1 MWYTAT
7 SASVTTGATVVAVTT
22 GDDISIIQEDSGL
35 VFEGESPV
43 QVKRGYID
51 GFGDKFIELA
61 SPWPYTDKVA
71 QPIVAYPTDA
81 SFAEA
86 TAELRRVIDTL
97 EVASTVDMQ
106 AATNDVK
113 IATPLKVKQAIDF
126 NTGTAAT
133 RDVGENA
140 GNVME
145 VGAFGLGPEKPVISD
160 LNEAPLLHSTAPS
173 SVLNMPAGAPTASGA
188 IDIYTASFG
197 GFSATK
203 HQTITYFS
211 TTSESKTYQR
221 TFAGTWTP
229 WVKTYHTGNIL
240 GTVSQSGGV
249 PTGAIIERGSNVN
262 GEYVRYADGTMICK
276 YLGDTNTSAVYPQ
289 THSWNSFPSTFQD
302 NPTILC
308 QGISWRGGDI
318 INYHYTDVR
327 MAGRG
332 DFSSGVAVCQV
343 FTTSRDGG
351 NPTNATRIMWQA
363 IGRWF

>member
-1 MWYTAT
+1 MWYTAI

-35 VFEGESPV
+35 IFEGESPV

-106 AATNDVK
+106 AATDDTK

-126 NTGTAAT
+126 NTGTAAA
-133 RDVGENA
+133 RDVGESA
-140 GNVME
+140 GNLME
-145 VGAFGLGPEKPVISD
+145 VGAFGVGAAKFYNTAQDFNNFTTSGEYAFTALSNPNAPTINRFYLKVISY
-160 LNEAPLLHSTAPS
+160 EGGQAVQTATS
-173 SVLNMPAGAPTASGA
+173 IVATNLQETYTRWFDSVS
-188 IDIYTASFG
+188 
-197 GFSATK
+197 
-203 HQTITYFS
+203 
-211 TTSESKTYQR
+211 
-221 TFAGTWTP
+221 TWTP
-229 WVKTYHTGNIL
+229 WVRTYHTGNIL

-262 GEYVRYADGTMICK
+262 GEYVKYADGTMICTAFPN
-276 YLGDTNTSAVYPQ
+276 YDFSVVGSTVYTFPSSFVNEDICASISFLNTALSARHLAYNSTSCMASNGWRIANTS
-289 THSWNSFPSTFQD
+289 
-302 NPTILC
+302 
-308 QGISWRGGDI
+308 
-318 INYHYTDVR
+318 
-327 MAGRG
+327 
-332 DFSSGVAVCQV
+332 
-343 FTTSRDGG
+343 TTAE
-351 NPTNATRIMWQA
+351 TLKIFLTA
-363 IGRWF
+363 IGRWY

>member
-35 VFEGESPV
+35 IFEGESPV

-106 AATNDVK
+106 AATNDTK

-133 RDVGENA
+133 RDVGEST
-140 GNVME
+140 GNLME
-145 VGAFGLGPEKPVISD
+145 VGAFGLGLDEG
-160 LNEAPLLHSTAPS
+160 LLLPANNAD
-173 SVLNMPAGAPTASGA
+173 VLNRTGIYRTPATWVGSAYTGTNANNQGSLYHAKAFTSGSSYATQIFLSMSIEKTMFFRRNDGTAW
-188 IDIYTASFG
+188 
-197 GFSATK
+197 
-203 HQTITYFS
+203 
-211 TTSESKTYQR
+211 SEWIQL
-221 TFAGTWTP
+221 
-229 WVKTYHTGNIL
+229 YHTGNIV

-249 PTGAIIERGSNVN
+249 PTGAIIESGSNVN
-262 GEYVRYADGTMICK
+262 GEYVKYADGTMICTVDS
-276 YLGDTNTSAVYPQ
+276 LTITANSNT
-289 THSWNSFPSTFQD
+289 TISFPSTF
-302 NPTILC
+302 
-308 QGISWRGGDI
+308 
-318 INYHYTDVR
+318 
-327 MAGRG
+327 
-332 DFSSGVAVCQV
+332 FS
-343 FTTSRDGG
+343 
-351 NPTNATRIMWQA
+351 ATRCIITGDLAAATNNYIFGSNTAQGSVSIRAVGIAGSVTLGYIA
-363 IGRWF
+363 IGRWY